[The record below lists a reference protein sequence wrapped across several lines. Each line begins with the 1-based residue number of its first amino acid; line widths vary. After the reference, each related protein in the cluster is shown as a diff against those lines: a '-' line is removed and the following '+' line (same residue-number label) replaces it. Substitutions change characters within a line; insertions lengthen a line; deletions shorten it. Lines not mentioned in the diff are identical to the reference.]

1 MIRLKN
7 SRQAAR
13 KRKRFLKREAGDTVN
28 TKLFK
33 ITEPESQ
40 QKEVEEAAAIIKA
53 GGLVAIPT
61 ETVYGLG
68 ANALNP
74 EAVKRIFEAKGRPQD
89 NPLIIHVVDAQQTEN
104 YAKDIPAEYYELCRR
119 FSPGPLTVILKK
131 KDCIP
136 METSGGLDT
145 VAVRIPSHP
154 VARAIIAAAGVPV
167 AAPSANLSGKPSPT
181 SAQHCVDDLWGR
193 VEAIVDSGDC
203 SVGLESTVIS
213 LAEEVP
219 VLLRPGAVTAEEL
232 REVLPDLQI
241 HQAVTSEL
249 QQGAKATS
257 PGMRYKHYSPNAKVT
272 ILNGS
277 SSAYTKYILDNR
289 ADGVYALCFEEDAA
303 ALREQNISCIVWG
316 SQQDEGSQAQH
327 LFAALR
333 ELDKLGAKKVYA
345 HGPSREGVGLAVYN
359 RLIRAAGFDEAD
371 LDED

>member
-1 MIRLKN
+1 M
-7 SRQAAR
+7 
-13 KRKRFLKREAGDTVN
+13 N
-28 TKLFK
+28 TKLLNIK
-33 ITEPESQ
+33 DPEREQES
-40 QKEVEEAAAIIKA
+40 VREAAAILKA

-68 ANALNP
+68 ANALDP
-74 EAVKRIFEAKGRPQD
+74 RAVKRIFEAKGRPQD
-89 NPLIIHVVDAQQTEN
+89 NPLIIHVVDAKQAES
-104 YAKDIPAEYYELCRR
+104 YARDIPAEYYELCRR

-131 KDCIP
+131 RDCIP

-154 VARAIIAAAGVPV
+154 VARAIIREAGLPI

-219 VLLRPGAVTAEEL
+219 VLLRPGAVTAEQL
-232 REVLPDLQI
+232 REVLPTLEI
-241 HQAVTSEL
+241 HQAVTGEL

-277 SSAYTKYILDNR
+277 SAAYTDYIRSHQEEGL
-289 ADGVYALCFEEDAA
+289 YALCFEEDRA
-303 ALREQNISCIVWG
+303 ALEELGIPCIVWG
-316 SQQDEGSQAQH
+316 SQADDGSQAQH

-333 ELDKLGAKKVYA
+333 DLDKMGAKKVYA

-359 RLIRAAGFDEAD
+359 RLIRAAGFDEAE
-371 LDED
+371 LEE

>member
-1 MIRLKN
+1 M
-7 SRQAAR
+7 
-13 KRKRFLKREAGDTVN
+13 N
-28 TKLFK
+28 TKLLN
-33 ITEPESQ
+33 ITDPAVQWEA
-40 QKEVEEAAAIIKA
+40 VEEAAAILKA

-68 ANALNP
+68 ANALAP
-74 EAVKRIFEAKGRPQD
+74 QAVKRIFEAKGRPQD
-89 NPLIIHVVDAQQTEN
+89 NPLIIHVVDAKQAEN
-104 YAKDIPAEYYELCRR
+104 YAQDIPEEYYELCRR

-131 KDCIP
+131 RDCIP

-154 VARAIIAAAGVPV
+154 VARAIIAAADLPI

-181 SAQHCVDDLWGR
+181 TAQHCVDDLWGR

-203 SVGLESTVIS
+203 AVGLESTVIS

-219 VLLRPGAVTAEEL
+219 ILLRPGAVTAEQL
-232 REVLPDLQI
+232 REVLPTLQI
-241 HQAVTSEL
+241 HQAVTGEL

-277 SSAYTKYILDNR
+277 SAAYTKYIAAHSGD
-289 ADGVYALCFEEDAA
+289 DVYALCFEEDVA
-303 ALREQNISCIVWG
+303 ALEAQNIPCIVWG
-316 SQQDEGSQAQH
+316 SQKDGGSQAQH

-333 ELDKLGAKKVYA
+333 DLDKLGAAKVYA

-371 LDED
+371 LEE